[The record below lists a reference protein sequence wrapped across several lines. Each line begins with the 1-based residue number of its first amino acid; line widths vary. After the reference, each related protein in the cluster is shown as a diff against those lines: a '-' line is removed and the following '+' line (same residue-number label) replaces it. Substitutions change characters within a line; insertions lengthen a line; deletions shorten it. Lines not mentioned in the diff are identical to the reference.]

1 MKGLAALCA
10 GVMTFGATSSL
21 FVSCDK
27 YDDTELRNQISE
39 LDKRVQNLESLKTQL
54 AELTARVDALYTLQ
68 FREGENK
75 ELQYSFDGG
84 KTWNHTGIFLAK
96 ETECQYVPCDHECP
110 PCQYVPCD
118 HQCPEVSLV
127 DNGDS
132 VTIKVGDAEFT
143 IEKPE
148 QVSFELRAGKVYFQ
162 SEGTASVAI
171 KSAGIDDITVIAYPK
186 GWYAEITP
194 EGKLEVT
201 APNYEETQPE
211 LDYDTWTEIPAKY
224 AASGYVKVHAC
235 SAEGKCMVGRLPVE
249 VVDQA
254 LSVKAYGGNAY
265 FTVATTYAWGPT
277 YFYGVATKE
286 TLEAETAGLLQSMT
300 NGGWDHYDVYY
311 NTDATEL
318 VVSVEELLGEE
329 PQLGN
334 EYVVWAVVEDYSKN
348 SYSAE
353 DLVLAYYSPLQAT
366 ITEVEAE
373 KTAYNVTVNVEVEG
387 AEGYVAVA
395 MPAMYCD
402 DPDYQKEMMVMA
414 LTEGQYYGKFYTEN
428 YSGSALDI
436 AAGTTYSMTGL
447 YSPAS
452 DVFVFVLPIDGRPAE
467 DYTAADVVM
476 GQFTTAELTAGGSVD
491 LAVEQ
496 VTSYW
501 GEVYDYDIWDYV
513 PALIEL
519 DPYTQ
524 LGVKVERTTNDA
536 WSALYFD
543 WLDEETY
550 ADYGAYEED
559 LVDYLLE
566 NSYGNLPGDVDS
578 WPLYVTEKVAPA
590 TTRHFVAFVVDATG
604 KYGKVAHVELTSQE
618 LVKADFTWAEPIK
631 TNVKDDVLKN
641 TQTLEFTPA
650 FEEGTEPA
658 SYKYVLA
665 QTRYYNQYEGM
676 DDAQMAEE
684 LYFSTS
690 SSVKT
695 VTAEELVNGVLYVDG
710 HSYGYPYYFAIVPI
724 DAEGRPGAS
733 AYIME
738 YETVFAIDNVTTE
751 GHEYDVTEPA
761 VKILLPEEWECYPDG
776 DWGDAAYYGYE
787 FQEFYSKYN
796 FYYEIAYT
804 VNPVEGTEVCSVLVD
819 TESYTLGADAA
830 TKAGQVWG
838 GTLGSWNTNTTTEF
852 YESSYRYFNHYE
864 DEPAPALVLCVSW
877 KDAEGNLYYKE
888 YELQEEMQRYADLM
902 KEYIAGTKEIP
913 AKPETPETPALTV
926 AGKQWAFDWADY
938 GMMMGME
945 HMSSCIDLGVT
956 MPDYFMCGVDYEA
969 IYGPDAAGMWIAAV
983 EGYFEVE
990 PVDETSGNIW
1000 FFQADYVTGE
1010 MTRTE
1015 TPMTYSN
1022 LTETTCTFNYPDF
1035 MINNVE
1041 ATLMT
1046 ETVTV
1051 QSMGIAM

>member
-10 GVMTFGATSSL
+10 GVMTLGASSSL

-84 KTWNHTGIFLAK
+84 QNWNHTGIFLAE

-118 HQCPEVSLV
+118 HECPEVSLV

-143 IEKPE
+143 IEKPQE
-148 QVSFELRAGKVYFQ
+148 VVFELRAGKVYFQ
-162 SEGTASVAI
+162 SEGTATVAI
-171 KSAGIDDITVIAYPK
+171 KSAGIDDITVISYPK
-186 GWYAEITP
+186 GWYAEINA
-194 EGKLEVT
+194 EGKVEVT

-211 LDYDTWTEIPAKY
+211 IDYETWTEIPAKY
-224 AASGYVKVHAC
+224 SASGYVKVHAC
-235 SAEGKCMVGRLPVE
+235 STEGKCMVGKLPVE
-249 VVDQA
+249 VVEQA
-254 LSVKAYGGNAY
+254 LSVKAYDGNAY
-265 FTVATTYAWGPT
+265 FSVASDYAWGPT
-277 YFYGVATKE
+277 FFYGATTRE
-286 TLEAETAGLLQSMT
+286 NLEAETAGLIKGLSD
-300 NGGWDHYDVYY
+300 GDYSVYDNYTQNEGENY
-311 NTDATEL
+311 IEA
-318 VVSVEELLGEE
+318 SVAELLGEE
-329 PQLGN
+329 PQLGE
-334 EYVVWAVVEDYSKN
+334 EYVVWAIVEDYNKM

-353 DLVLAYYSPLQAT
+353 DLVLAYYSPLQV
-366 ITEVEAE
+366 ILEEVEAE
-373 KTAYNVTVNVEVEG
+373 KTAYNVTVNVEVVG

-395 MPAMYCD
+395 LPGMYCD
-402 DPDYQKEMMVMA
+402 DPEYTAEQMAMA
-414 LTEGQYYGKFYTEN
+414 LTEGQYYGKYYTEN

-452 DVFVFVLPIDGRPAE
+452 DVYVFVLPIDGRPVE

-476 GQFTTAELTAGGSVD
+476 GQYTTAELTAGGSVD
-491 LAVEQ
+491 LTVEQ

-501 GEVYDYDIWDYV
+501 GEVYDYEIWEYV
-513 PALIEL
+513 PAEIFL

-524 LGVKVERTTNDA
+524 LGVKVERSNNDA
-536 WSALYFD
+536 WSALYFN

-550 ADYGAYEED
+550 AEYGAYEDD

-566 NSYGNLPGDVDS
+566 NSYGNLPSDVDS
-578 WPLYVTEKVAPA
+578 WPLHLTETVSPA
-590 TTRHFVAFVVDATG
+590 TTMHFVAFIVDAAG
-604 KYGKVAHVELTSQE
+604 KYGKVAHLELTSEE
-618 LVKADFTWAEPIK
+618 LEKAEFTWAEPIE
-631 TNVKDDVLKN
+631 TNVKDKVLKN

-658 SYKYVLA
+658 KYKYVLA
-665 QTRYYNQYEGM
+665 QTKYDNQYEGM

-738 YETVFAIDNVTTE
+738 YETVYAIENVNTGGAEFEATK
-751 GHEYDVTEPA
+751 PA
-761 VKILLPEEWECYPDG
+761 VTLILPEESAFYPDG
-776 DWGDAAYYGYE
+776 TYGEGIAYYGYE
-787 FQEFYSKYN
+787 DQTEWGYGYN
-796 FYYEIAYT
+796 FYYELTYSVT
-804 VNPVEGTEVCSVLVD
+804 PVEGTEVCAVLAD

-838 GTLGSWNTNTTTEF
+838 GTLGTWNTYTDTEF
-852 YESSYRYFNHYE
+852 FQPNFRYVSHY
-864 DEPAPALVLCVSW
+864 DNEPAPALVLCVSW
-877 KDAEGNLYYKE
+877 KDAEGNLYYDE
-888 YELQEEMQRYADLM
+888 YPVQESLEKLADIM
-902 KEYIAGTKEIP
+902 RVAIYGEPEEPAEP
-913 AKPETPETPALTV
+913 AKLTID
-926 AGKQWAFDWADY
+926 GKQYSFDWEL
-938 GMMMGME
+938 MG
-945 HMSSCIDLGVT
+945 IPVRLDLGVSIPGYC
-956 MPDYFMCGVDYEA
+956 MIGYDMEMQ
-969 IYGPDAAGMWIAAV
+969 YGPEAAGMWMAYV
-983 EGYFEVE
+983 EGYYEIE
-990 PVDETSGNIW
+990 ETSETTGKIW
-1000 FFQADYVTGE
+1000 LMGADPVTGDLARNMYIE
-1010 MTRTE
+1010 
-1015 TPMTYSN
+1015 YSG
-1022 LTETTCTFNYPDF
+1022 LTETEVTLDCETFSIWGTRALYCPE
-1035 MINNVE
+1035 NV
-1041 ATLMT
+1041 TMMS
-1046 ETVTV
+1046 
-1051 QSMGIAM
+1051 QNIGGW

>member
-1 MKGLAALCA
+1 MKRQIMKGLAALCA

-118 HQCPEVSLV
+118 HECPEVSLV

-143 IEKPE
+143 IEKPQ
-148 QVSFELRAGKVYFQ
+148 QVAFELRAGKVYFQ
-162 SEGTASVAI
+162 SEGTATVAI

-186 GWYAEITP
+186 GWYAEINA
-194 EGKLEVT
+194 EGKVEVT

-211 LDYDTWTEIPAKY
+211 LDYETWTEIPAKY

-235 SAEGKCMVGRLPVE
+235 SAEGKCMVGKLPVE

-265 FTVATTYAWGPT
+265 FSVATTYDWGPT

-286 TLEAETAGLLQSMT
+286 TLEAETAGLLQSMS
-300 NGGWDHYDVYY
+300 NGGGDHYDVYN

-318 VVSVEELLGEE
+318 VVSIEELYGEE
-329 PQLGN
+329 PQVGS
-334 EYVVWAVVEDYSKN
+334 EYIVWAVVEDYSKM

-353 DLVLAYYSPLQAT
+353 DLVLAYYSPLQAS

-373 KTAYNVTVNVEVEG
+373 RTAYNVTVNVEVEG

-395 MPAMYCD
+395 LPAMYCD
-402 DPDYQKEMMVMA
+402 DPEYQAEQMVYA

-452 DVFVFVLPIDGRPAE
+452 DVYVFVLPIDGRPAE
-467 DYTAADVVM
+467 DYTAADVIV
-476 GQFTTAELTAGGSVD
+476 GQFSTSELTAGGSVD
-491 LAVEQ
+491 LTVEQ

-513 PALIEL
+513 SAEIFL

-524 LGVKVERTTNDA
+524 LGVKVERSNNDA
-536 WSALYFD
+536 WSALYFN
-543 WLDEETY
+543 WLDEATY
-550 ADYGAYEED
+550 AEYGAYDED

-566 NSYGNLPGDVDS
+566 TSYGNLPGDVDS
-578 WPLYVTEKVAPA
+578 WPLYLTEDVAPA
-590 TTRHFVAFVVDATG
+590 TTMHFVAFVVDATG
-604 KYGKVAHVELTSQE
+604 KYGKVAHIELTSEE
-618 LVKADFTWAEPIK
+618 LEKAEFTWAEPIE
-631 TNVKDDVLKN
+631 TNVKDGVLKN
-641 TQTLEFTPA
+641 TQTLEITPA

-658 SYKYVLA
+658 KYKYVLA
-665 QTRYYNQYEGM
+665 QTKYYNQYEGM

-684 LYFSTS
+684 LFFSTS
-690 SSVKT
+690 SSVMT

-724 DAEGRPGAS
+724 DAEGKPGAS

-751 GHEYDVTEPA
+751 GAAYEASEPV
-761 VKILLPEEWECYPDG
+761 VKVLLPEEWECYPDG

-787 FQEFYSKYN
+787 FQEYYSKYN

-804 VNPVEGTEVCSVLVD
+804 VAPVEGTEVCSVLVD
-819 TESYTLGADAA
+819 TESYALGADAA

-852 YESSYRYFNHYE
+852 YESSYRYFNNYE

-888 YELQEEMQRYADLM
+888 YQLQESMQYYADLM
-902 KEYIAGTKEIP
+902 LAKIYGETEPEEP
-913 AKPETPETPALTV
+913 AEPAELTLE
-926 AGKQWAFDWADY
+926 GKQWIFTWEAMGCTAMVDFSVSKENYLYIAYDATDY
-938 GMMMGME
+938 G
-945 HMSSCIDLGVT
+945 
-956 MPDYFMCGVDYEA
+956 Y
-969 IYGPDAAGMWIAAV
+969 
-983 EGYFEVE
+983 EGYLEYIGAE
-990 PVDETSGNIW
+990 YEITPTDETSGV
-1000 FFQADYVTGE
+1000 VTLISYNMYGE
-1010 MTRTE
+1010 QMT
-1015 TPMTYSN
+1015 MNLMYSN
-1022 LTETTCTFNYPDF
+1022 LTETTCDF
-1035 MINNVE
+1035 FCQDIYLLDFDGNPIR
-1041 ATLMT
+1041 ATLS
-1046 ETVTV
+1046 EVNHTVMPNGV
-1051 QSMGIAM
+1051 AM

>member
-1 MKGLAALCA
+1 MKRQIMKGLAALCA

-143 IEKPE
+143 IEKPQ

-162 SEGTASVAI
+162 SEGTATVAI
-171 KSAGIDDITVIAYPK
+171 KSAGIDDITVISYPK
-186 GWYAEITP
+186 GWYAEINP
-194 EGKLEVT
+194 EGKVEVT
-201 APNYEETQPE
+201 APNYEETQPDI
-211 LDYDTWTEIPAKY
+211 DYETWTEIPAKY

-235 SAEGKCMVGRLPVE
+235 STEGKCMVGRLPVE
-249 VVDQA
+249 VVAQA

-265 FTVATTYAWGPT
+265 FSVATNYAWGPT
-277 YFYGVATKE
+277 FFYGATTRE
-286 TLEAETAGLLQSMT
+286 NLEAETAGLIKGLTDGDRSV
-300 NGGWDHYDVYY
+300 YDNYTQNYEEPYV
-311 NTDATEL
+311 E
-318 VVSVEELLGEE
+318 VSVAELLGEE
-329 PQLGN
+329 PQLGE
-334 EYVVWAVVEDYSKN
+334 EYVIWAIVEDYSKL

-353 DLVLAYYSPLQAT
+353 DLVLVYYSPLQVT
-366 ITEVEAE
+366 LEEVEAE
-373 KTAYNVTVNVEVEG
+373 NSAYNVTVNVTVEG

-395 MPAMYCD
+395 LPGMYCD
-402 DPDYQKEMMVMA
+402 DPEYQAEMMVMA
-414 LTEGQYYGKFYTEN
+414 LNEGQYYGKFYTEN

-452 DVFVFVLPIDGRPAE
+452 DVYVFVLPIDGRPVE
-467 DYTAADVVM
+467 DYTVADVVV
-476 GQFTTAELTAGGSVD
+476 GKYTTAELTAGGSVD
-491 LAVEQ
+491 LTVEQ

-513 PALIEL
+513 QALIEL

-524 LGVKVERTTNDA
+524 LGVKVERSNNDA
-536 WSALYFD
+536 WSALYFN
-543 WLDEETY
+543 WLDEATY
-550 ADYGAYEED
+550 AEYGAYEED

-566 NSYGNLPGDVDS
+566 TSYGNLPGDVGS
-578 WPLYVTEKVAPA
+578 WPLYVTENVAPA
-590 TTRHFVAFVVDATG
+590 TTMHFVAFVVDATG
-604 KYGKVAHVELTSQE
+604 KYGKIAHIELTSQE
-618 LVKADFTWAEPIK
+618 LAKADFTWAEPVK
-631 TNVKDDVLKN
+631 TNVKDGVLKN

-658 SYKYVLA
+658 KYKYVLA
-665 QTRYYNQYEGM
+665 QTKYYNQYEGM

-684 LYFSTS
+684 LFFSTS

-724 DAEGRPGAS
+724 DAEGKPGAS

-751 GHEYDVTEPA
+751 GAAYEASEPK
-761 VKILLPEEWECYPDG
+761 VEVLLPEEWECYPDG

-787 FQEFYSKYN
+787 FQEYYSKYN

-804 VNPVEGTEVCSVLVD
+804 VAPVEGTEVCSVLVD
-819 TESYTLGADAA
+819 TDSYTLGADAA

-838 GTLGSWNTNTTTEF
+838 GTLGSWNTNTTKEF
-852 YESSYRYFNHYE
+852 YESSYRYFNNYE

-888 YELQEEMQRYADLM
+888 YELQAEMQRYADLM

-913 AKPETPETPALTV
+913 AKPEVAPLTV
-926 AGKQWAFDWADY
+926 DGKQWAFDWE
-938 GMMMGME
+938 MMGIPVRMDVGVSIPGYCMIGYDME
-945 HMSSCIDLGVT
+945 M
-956 MPDYFMCGVDYEA
+956 M
-969 IYGPDAAGMWIAAV
+969 YGPEAAGMWMAYL
-983 EGYFEVE
+983 EGYYEIE
-990 PVDETSGNIW
+990 ETSETTGNIW
-1000 FFQADYVTGE
+1000 LMGADYVTGE
-1010 MTRTE
+1010 LTRAFCIE
-1015 TPMTYSN
+1015 YSG
-1022 LTETTCTFNYPDF
+1022 LTEDGVTLDCETFGIIGTRALYCPE
-1035 MINNVE
+1035 NV
-1041 ATLMT
+1041 TMMS
-1046 ETVTV
+1046 
-1051 QSMGIAM
+1051 QGIAM

>member
-1 MKGLAALCA
+1 MKKTFLASLRAFCVGAIALFA
-10 GVMTFGATSSL
+10 A
-21 FVSCDK
+21 VSC
-27 YDDTELRNQISE
+27 YDDSMINQELNDLKDRVTKVE
-39 LDKRVQNLESLKTQL
+39 TLFAKLD
-54 AELTARVDALYTLQ
+54 ELTKRVDALYTLE
-68 FREGENK
+68 FREADTK

-84 KTWNHTGIFLAK
+84 QNWNHTGIFLAK

-118 HQCPEVSLV
+118 HECPEVSLV
-127 DNGDS
+127 DNGDT

-143 IEKPE
+143 FEKPQE
-148 QVSFELRAGKVYFQ
+148 VVFEIRAGKVYFE
-162 SEGTASVAI
+162 SEGTATVAI
-171 KSAGIDDITVIAYPK
+171 KSAGIDDITVISYPK
-186 GWYAEITP
+186 GWYAEINA
-194 EGKLEVT
+194 EGKVEVT

-211 LDYDTWTEIPAKY
+211 LDYETWTEIPAKY

-235 SAEGKCMVGRLPVE
+235 STEGKCMVGKLPVE

-286 TLEAETAGLLQSMT
+286 TLEAETAALLKSMT
-300 NGGWDHYDVYY
+300 DGGWDHYDVYY

-318 VVSVEELLGEE
+318 VVSIEELLGEE
-329 PQLGN
+329 PQLGS
-334 EYVVWAVVEDYSKN
+334 EYVVWAVVEDYSKA
-348 SYSAE
+348 SYSTE
-353 DLVLAYYSPLQAT
+353 DLILAYYSPLQAT
-366 ITEVEAE
+366 ITEVETE

-395 MPAMYCD
+395 MPEMYCD
-402 DPDYQKEMMVMA
+402 DPEYTAEQMA
-414 LTEGQYYGKFYTEN
+414 YALAEGQYYGKFYTEN

-452 DVFVFVLPIDGRPAE
+452 DVYVFVLPIDGRPVE
-467 DYTAADVVM
+467 DYSAADVVM
-476 GQFTTAELTAGGSVD
+476 GQFTTAELAAGGSVD
-491 LAVEQ
+491 LTVEQ

-524 LGVKVERTTNDA
+524 LGVKVELSSNNT

-543 WLDEETY
+543 WLDEAVYNDY
-550 ADYGAYEED
+550 AGYDED

-566 NSYGNLPGDVDS
+566 NTYGNLPGDVES
-578 WPLYVTEKVAPA
+578 WPLYLTEKVAPN
-590 TTRHFVAFVVDATG
+590 TTKHFVAFVVDATG
-604 KYGKVAHVELTSQE
+604 KYGKVAHVELTSEE

-631 TNVKDDVLKN
+631 TNVKDEVLKN

-665 QTRYYNQYEGM
+665 QTKYYNQYEGM

-710 HSYGYPYYFAIVPI
+710 HSYGYPYYFAILPI

-751 GHEYDVTEPA
+751 GAAYDATEPA
-761 VKILLPEEWECYPDG
+761 VKVLLPEEWECYPDG

-787 FQEFYSKYN
+787 FQDYYSKYN

-804 VNPVEGTEVCSVLVD
+804 VAPVEGTEVCSVLVD
-819 TESYTLGADAA
+819 TDSYTLGADAA

-838 GTLGSWNTNTTTEF
+838 GTLGSWNTNTTTEY
-852 YESSYRYFNHYE
+852 YESSYRYFNNYE

-888 YELQEEMQRYADLM
+888 YDLQDDMQYYADLM

-913 AKPETPETPALTV
+913 AKPEGAVLSVE
-926 AGKQWAFDWADY
+926 GKQYAFEWE
-938 GMMMGME
+938 MMGVPVRLDVGVSIPGYCMIGYDME
-945 HMSSCIDLGVT
+945 LM
-956 MPDYFMCGVDYEA
+956 
-969 IYGPDAAGMWIAAV
+969 YGPEAAGMWMAYL
-983 EGYFEVE
+983 EGYYEIE
-990 PVDETSGNIW
+990 ETSETSGKIW
-1000 FFQADYVTGE
+1000 LMGADPITGE
-1010 MTRTE
+1010 LARNMSID
-1015 TPMTYSN
+1015 YSG
-1022 LTETTCTFNYPDF
+1022 LTEDEVTLDCETFGLLGTRALYCPD
-1035 MINNVE
+1035 
-1041 ATLMT
+1041 
-1046 ETVTV
+1046 TVTMMS
-1051 QSMGIAM
+1051 QGIAM

>member
-10 GVMTFGATSSL
+10 GVMTLGASSSL

-84 KTWNHTGIFLAK
+84 QNWNHTGIFLAE
-96 ETECQYVPCDHECP
+96 ETECQYVPCDHE
-110 PCQYVPCD
+110 
-118 HQCPEVSLV
+118 CPEVSLV

-143 IEKPE
+143 IEKPQE
-148 QVSFELRAGKVYFQ
+148 VVFELRAGKVYFQ
-162 SEGTASVAI
+162 SEGTATVAI
-171 KSAGIDDITVIAYPK
+171 KSAGIDDITVISYPK
-186 GWYAEITP
+186 GWYAEINA
-194 EGKLEVT
+194 EGKVEVT
-201 APNYEETQPE
+201 APNYDDTQVE
-211 LDYDTWTEIPAKY
+211 IDYDTWTEIPAKY

-235 SAEGKCMVGRLPVE
+235 STEGKCMVGKLPVE
-249 VVDQA
+249 VVEQA
-254 LSVKAYGGNAY
+254 LSVKAYDGNAY
-265 FTVATTYAWGPT
+265 FSVATDYAWGPT
-277 YFYGVATKE
+277 FFYGVTTRE
-286 TLEAETAGLLQSMT
+286 NLEAETAGLIKGLTDGDYSVYDEYLQNYEETYIVASI
-300 NGGWDHYDVYY
+300 
-311 NTDATEL
+311 
-318 VVSVEELLGEE
+318 EELLGEE
-329 PQLGN
+329 PQLGE
-334 EYVVWAVVEDYSKN
+334 EYVVWAIMEDYSKM

-353 DLVLAYYSPLQAT
+353 DLVLAYYSPLQVT
-366 ITEVEAE
+366 LEEVEAE
-373 KTAYNVTVNVEVEG
+373 KTAYNVTVNVEVVG

-395 MPAMYCD
+395 LPGMYCD
-402 DPDYQKEMMVMA
+402 DPEYTAEQMAYA

-452 DVFVFVLPIDGRPAE
+452 DVYVFVLPIDGRPVE
-467 DYTAADVVM
+467 DYTVADVVV
-476 GQFTTAELTAGGSVD
+476 GHYTTAELTAGGSVD
-491 LAVEQ
+491 LTVEQ

-501 GEVYDYDIWDYV
+501 GEVYDYEIWDYV

-536 WSALYFD
+536 WSALYFSF
-543 WLDEETY
+543 LDEETY
-550 ADYGAYEED
+550 AEYGAYEDD

-566 NSYGNLPGDVDS
+566 YSYGNLPGDVDS
-578 WPLYVTEKVAPA
+578 WPLHLTETVAPA
-590 TTRHFVAFVVDATG
+590 TTKHFVAFVVDAAG
-604 KYGKVAHVELTSQE
+604 KYGKVAHLELTSKE
-618 LVKADFTWAEPIK
+618 LEKAEFTWAEPIV
-631 TNVKDDVLKN
+631 TNVKDNVLKN

-665 QTRYYNQYEGM
+665 QTKYYNQYEGM

-738 YETVFAIDNVTTE
+738 YETVYAIDNVNTGGAEFEATK
-751 GHEYDVTEPA
+751 PQIN
-761 VKILLPEEWECYPDG
+761 ILLPEESEFYPDG
-776 DWGDAAYYGYE
+776 GWGDAAYYGYE
-787 FQEFYSKYN
+787 DHSEWGYGYN

-804 VNPVEGTEVCSVLVD
+804 VTPVEGTEVCSVLVD
-819 TESYTLGADAA
+819 TDSYALGADAA

-838 GTLGSWNTNTTTEF
+838 GTLGSWNTNTTTEYF
-852 YESSYRYFNHYE
+852 ESSYRYFNHY
-864 DEPAPALVLCVSW
+864 DNEPAPALVLCVSW
-877 KDAEGNLYYKE
+877 KDAEGNLYYNE
-888 YELQEEMQRYADLM
+888 YPVQKSLEYYADLM
-902 KEYIAGTKEIP
+902 RVMIYGEPEPEEP
-913 AKPETPETPALTV
+913 AALTIE
-926 AGKQWAFDWADY
+926 GKQWSFEWEL
-938 GMMMGME
+938 MGNAPVRLDVGVSMNNYC
-945 HMSSCIDLGVT
+945 MIGLDLGLFY
-956 MPDYFMCGVDYEA
+956 PDDPG
-969 IYGPDAAGMWIAAV
+969 AAGLWQAYV
-983 EGYFEVE
+983 EGYYEIE
-990 PVDETSGNIW
+990 KTSETAGKIW
-1000 FFQADYVTGE
+1000 LMQADWVTGDL
-1010 MTRTE
+1010 TRG
-1015 TPMTYSN
+1015 YSIDYSD
-1022 LTETTCTFNYPDF
+1022 LTEDEVTLDCETYGLMGTRAFLCSD
-1035 MINNVE
+1035 NV
-1041 ATLMT
+1041 TIYS
-1046 ETVTV
+1046 
-1051 QSMGIAM
+1051 QGIAM